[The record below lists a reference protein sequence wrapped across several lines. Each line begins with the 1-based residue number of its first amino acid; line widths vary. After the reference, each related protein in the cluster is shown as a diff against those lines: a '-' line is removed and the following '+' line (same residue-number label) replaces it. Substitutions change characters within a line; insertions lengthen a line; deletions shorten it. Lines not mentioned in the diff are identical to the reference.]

1 MKHLMG
7 LVNDVVYG
15 GVHETTS
22 EAIYAA
28 VRESTGDKGG
38 GEMEGMV
45 YGELNDKVENAVN
58 LGLERMVYGPVWGGV
73 CDAVG
78 VIG

>member
-7 LVNDVVYG
+7 MVSDVVYG
-15 GVHETTS
+15 GVHETTVD
-22 EAIYAA
+22 AINDAIDNGY
-28 VRESTGDKGG
+28 
-38 GEMEGMV
+38 GEMKVKV
-45 YGELNDKVENAVN
+45 YGELNAEVEGGVN
-58 LGLERMVYGPVWGGV
+58 EELEIFVYGPVWGGV